1 MRSRGIGMES
11 PPAGGSEAATGAS
24 ISLHLQRRRRRAS
37 RNAASPAGAENER
50 VMAQV
55 WRDSDFVRVER
66 TAPRASSA
74 GKILHVRSAAAR
86 GGPPDAED

>member
-1 MRSRGIGMES
+1 
-11 PPAGGSEAATGAS
+11 
-24 ISLHLQRRRRRAS
+24 
-37 RNAASPAGAENER
+37 
-50 VMAQV
+50 MAQV

-86 GGPPDAED
+86 GGPPDPED